1 MISDFIKI
9 NEELFININFINAIS
24 KETLLVWLCGD
35 EEGIKIAPAELA
47 AKFSI
52 EGDDDEYDN
61 QFGFHGFSWTNI
73 DKWIDKHPEYPIIV
87 GGYKKARAAHF
98 ERIAKRN

>member
-35 EEGIKIAPAELA
+35 EEGIKISSEKMGELLIRLGIT
-47 AKFSI
+47 K
-52 EGDDDEYDN
+52 
-61 QFGFHGFSWTNI
+61 
-73 DKWIDKHPEYPIIV
+73 
-87 GGYKKARAAHF
+87 GGLK
-98 ERIAKRN
+98 